1 MVPHGGYTVTNS
13 PTRYAYPAPSHDIR
27 SSRGAIFALKMAN
40 LGRLRNLLCLHFWL
54 FKRNKL
60 WARGPRPNAEVEVP
74 WVADGRMSW

>member
-40 LGRLRNLLCLHFWL
+40 LGRLRNLLGLHFL
-54 FKRNKL
+54 FIQTNL
-60 WARGPRPNAEVEVP
+60 WARGPRPNADVEVP